1 MKNGQPSATIEI
13 QLMNEGHDSYEPE
26 IYGKKVIV
34 TRHITASGSSSYT
47 IRNERNEKINA
58 TKSDLSKMLLYLN
71 IQVENPVSVLNQ
83 EASRTF
89 LKE

>member
-1 MKNGQPSATIEI
+1 
-13 QLMNEGHDSYEPE
+13 MNEGYDSYEPKV
-26 IYGKKVIV
+26 YGKKIIVI
-34 TRHITASGSSSYT
+34 RHITASGSSSYT
-47 IRNERNEKINA
+47 VRNEHNKTITA
-58 TKSDLSKMLLYLN
+58 TKSDLAKMLLYLN

>member
-1 MKNGQPSATIEI
+1 
-13 QLMNEGHDSYEPE
+13 MNEGFDSYEPE
-26 IYGKKVIV
+26 IYGKRVII

-47 IRNERNEKINA
+47 VRNERNEKVGA
-58 TKSDLSKMLLYLN
+58 TKTDVAKMLLYLN

>member
-1 MKNGQPSATIEI
+1 
-13 QLMNEGHDSYEPE
+13 MNEGYDSYEPE
-26 IYGKKVIV
+26 TYGKKVIV
-34 TRHITASGSSSYT
+34 TRHITASGASSYT
-47 IRNERNEKINA
+47 IRNDRNEKIKA
-58 TKSDLSKMLLYLN
+58 TKNDLAKMLMYLN